1 VHTCEE
7 VWLPERARRFR
18 LVAGDVGLDFLNT
31 ADWHAREEP
40 DEHLSSYPALADWC
54 RQAGL
59 IRPEDADALIAR
71 GLRNPRLAASA
82 LAEAITLREAAFRLL
97 SGRTVDPAADLAAV
111 NRALH
116 TRASACR
123 LVATADERRWEP
135 VYADDLCAVIGPIA
149 VAVSTVLV
157 SGDPSRIRECEAPG
171 CGWLFLDT
179 SRTGNRRWC
188 SMSDCGNRIKA
199 RRHYQRRRMRERSG
213 AYRSPDTL
221 QRS

>member
-97 SGRTVDPAADLAAV
+97 SGRTVDPEQAAGIQRQL
-111 NRALH
+111 RARDAGL
-116 TRASACR
+116 
-123 LVATADERRWEP
+123 
-135 VYADDLCAVIGPIA
+135 
-149 VAVSTVLV
+149 
-157 SGDPSRIRECEAPG
+157 
-171 CGWLFLDT
+171 
-179 SRTGNRRWC
+179 
-188 SMSDCGNRIKA
+188 
-199 RRHYQRRRMRERSG
+199 RRRPLRRDRADRHRG
-213 AYRSPDTL
+213 LDRAGVG
-221 QRS
+221 